1 MTITRTATTVQTR
14 ASIHDSR
21 TESAPE
27 NIGEK
32 KLPETALFAAC
43 ISMMISTLPLALLNT
58 QLKTIT
64 AARIST
70 ISGVVDLPNHNE
82 RQMPAGDENAED
94 QAGNE
99 CRPAVL

>member
-1 MTITRTATTVQTR
+1 VLRERVVGPATTITKTATTAQTK
-14 ASIHDSR
+14 ASNHDWR
-21 TESAPE
+21 IESAPE

-43 ISMMISTLPLALLNT
+43 ISMMISTLPPVLLKT

-70 ISGVVDLPNHNE
+70 MSE
-82 RQMPAGDENAED
+82 
-94 QAGNE
+94 
-99 CRPAVL
+99 